1 MAHPRMIV
9 RTASHSGCRQ
19 TLASVSSKYSSL
31 SSVPMSGMTHKHK
44 SHGVTMIEMAIV
56 MSLVAILAMIAI
68 PSFKYVTSSNR
79 AAQEVNALLGDMRY
93 ARTEAVKEG
102 APVTVCTSADG
113 LNCSGSTQWNAGW
126 IVFADAN
133 GNHVRDA
140 NEPLLRVQKSLAIE
154 FNSQDSFQATLPLSW
169 VVFNREGFG
178 PTGLAATANVALHDP
193 TNSNNFT
200 RCVAVTILGLVSTV
214 KFGVGGCV

>member
-1 MAHPRMIV
+1 
-9 RTASHSGCRQ
+9 
-19 TLASVSSKYSSL
+19 
-31 SSVPMSGMTHKHK
+31 MSGMTNKRANR
-44 SHGVTMIEMAIV
+44 GVTMIEMAIV

-93 ARTEAVKEG
+93 ARTEAIKEG
-102 APVTVCTSADG
+102 APVTVCASADG
-113 LNCSGSTQWNAGW
+113 LTCSGSTQWNAGW

-133 GNHVRDA
+133 GNHVVDV
-140 NEPLLRVQKSLAIE
+140 NEPILRVQKSLAIE
-154 FNSQDSFQATLPLSW
+154 FNSQDSFQATLPLKW

-178 PTGLAATANVALHDP
+178 PTGLALTANVALHDP

-214 KFGVGGCV
+214 KFGVGGCL